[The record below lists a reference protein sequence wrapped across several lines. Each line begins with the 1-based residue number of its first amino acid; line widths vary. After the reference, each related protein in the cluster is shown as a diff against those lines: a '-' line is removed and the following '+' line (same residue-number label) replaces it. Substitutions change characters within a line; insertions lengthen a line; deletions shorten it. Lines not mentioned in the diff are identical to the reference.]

1 MILCSDFFSW
11 IFSSPTKIKGK
22 GGSDVL
28 LQDVYP
34 VQKSYCREERTRYL
48 LLFCVHVHALDL
60 LCSSNAALT
69 RSFNLNHAVT
79 FFTSI
84 SG

>member
-11 IFSSPTKIKGK
+11 IFSSPTKIKSK
-22 GGSDVL
+22 GGSDI
-28 LQDVYP
+28 DVYP

-84 SG
+84 SS